1 MAKNIADALAAI
13 VLIEN
18 AVTVSVGGTTFATRK
33 AYAYPPPAADAL
45 PTNPAWINMWTL
57 SRRES
62 GHSLRELFYTVRVQ
76 LFIDDADI
84 DRGLEAAT
92 RMHTDFIDRL
102 DANVT
107 LRDAGNAATVSRL
120 DYRGVDPSIGVAERG
135 GKRFEV
141 MQMDIDLFM
150 QTGFAYS

>member
-1 MAKNIADALAAI
+1 MAKTIGDALAAL
-13 VLIEN
+13 VLVED
-18 AVTVSVGGTTFATRK
+18 AVTATVGGVVFATRK
-33 AYAYPPPAADAL
+33 AYVYPPPAADAL
-45 PTNPAWINMWTL
+45 PTNPAWINTWTL

-62 GHSLRELFYTVRVQ
+62 GHSLRTLFYTVRVQ

-84 DRGLEAAT
+84 DRGMEAAT
-92 RMHTDFIDRL
+92 RMHTDFIDRA

-107 LRDAGNAATVSRL
+107 LKDAGGFATVTRL
-120 DYRGVDPSIGVAERG
+120 DYRGVDPSVGVAERG

-141 MQMDIDLFM
+141 MQMDLDLIM

>member
-1 MAKNIADALAAI
+1 MAKNIADALAAL

-18 AVTVSVGGTTFATRK
+18 AVTVSVGGVTFATRK
-33 AYAYPPPAADAL
+33 AHAYPPPAADAL
-45 PTNPAWINMWTL
+45 PTNPAWINTWTL

-62 GHSLRELFYTVRVQ
+62 GHSMRTLFYTVRVQ

-84 DRGLEAAT
+84 DRGCEAAT
-92 RMHTDFIDRL
+92 RMHVDFIDRL
-102 DANVT
+102 DSNVT
-107 LRDAGNAATVSRL
+107 LKDALAAATVTRL
-120 DYRGVDPSIGVAERG
+120 DYRGVDPSVGIAERG

-141 MQMDIDLFM
+141 MQMDLDLII